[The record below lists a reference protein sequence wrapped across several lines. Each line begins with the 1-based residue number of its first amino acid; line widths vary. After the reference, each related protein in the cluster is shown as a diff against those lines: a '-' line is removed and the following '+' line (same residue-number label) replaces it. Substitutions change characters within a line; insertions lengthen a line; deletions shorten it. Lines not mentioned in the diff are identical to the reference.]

1 MTKKVCINV
10 LIFTLIFCLAFQI
23 VTNLLS
29 GEQFLTLSDIKNDI
43 LPYIFFLSVALY
55 VSYNKENKTKSAE

>member
-43 LPYIFFLSVALY
+43 LPYISFLSVALY